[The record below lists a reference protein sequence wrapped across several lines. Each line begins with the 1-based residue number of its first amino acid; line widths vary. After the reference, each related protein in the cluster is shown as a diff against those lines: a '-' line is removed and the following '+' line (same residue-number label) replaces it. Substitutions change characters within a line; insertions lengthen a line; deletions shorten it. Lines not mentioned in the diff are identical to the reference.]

1 MKKMLI
7 LLLTAAFALSLAAC
21 GGKDL
26 PAQTDTP
33 AQETTDTPAAG
44 TDNTQIPNPFTEL
57 ASKEEA
63 ETLVGFDLRTPDL
76 SGGDAVYRVDKDGK
90 LIELL
95 YTSGEDELRFRKAE
109 GTGDISGDYNDYPTV
124 VTTEVDG
131 SSVTMKGENE
141 TFFLAIWENDG
152 YTYSVYTSA
161 GVNSDTMNVLV
172 SSVS

>member
-1 MKKMLI
+1 M
-7 LLLTAAFALSLAAC
+7 
-21 GGKDL
+21 
-26 PAQTDTP
+26 
-33 AQETTDTPAAG
+33 
-44 TDNTQIPNPFTEL
+44 
-57 ASKEEA
+57 
-63 ETLVGFDLRTPDL
+63 GFDLRTPEL
-76 SGGDAVYRVDKDGK
+76 SGGDAVYRVNKDGK